1 MRPSTKLKQQKIIE
15 VATQLFLEQGYTQTN
30 LDQVIEQCGGSKQT
44 IYSYFGDKRGLLTA
58 VIEHC
63 IENVEAIFTFDHDE
77 KANLEQILVEFGTNF
92 LNTILTPVMVNTY
105 RIMIAESQNDQT
117 LADFFF
123 SRGPARVSN
132 YLVEFLQSH
141 MNKGNLRPSSPHI
154 ATEHLLNL
162 LKGDLQQ
169 EVLFGRPLPNSDVI
183 KKKAEFAIRC
193 FLHGYQPSEKC

>member
-77 KANLEQILVEFGTNF
+77 NANLEKILVEFGTNF

-105 RIMIAESQNDQT
+105 RIMIAESQHDQT

-132 YLVEFLQSH
+132 YLVQFLQSH
-141 MNKGNLRPSSPHI
+141 MDKKNLRQSDPHI

-183 KKKAEFAIRC
+183 KKKAELAIRC
-193 FLHGYQPSEKC
+193 FLYGYQLSEKC